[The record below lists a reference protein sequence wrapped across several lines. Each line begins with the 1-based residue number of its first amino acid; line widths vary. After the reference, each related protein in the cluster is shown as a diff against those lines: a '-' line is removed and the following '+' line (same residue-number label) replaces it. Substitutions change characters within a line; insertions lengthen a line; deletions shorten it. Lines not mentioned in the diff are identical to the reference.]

1 MDKKNQQFIIRRKGI
16 PNSIESILH
25 SKGSM
30 KMIPYKLRRD
40 NESIESFSGSG
51 KVDFANE
58 FIGGGA
64 LHGPCVQ
71 EEIMFANCP
80 EMFVSMVFC

>member
-1 MDKKNQQFIIRRKGI
+1 
-16 PNSIESILH
+16 
-25 SKGSM
+25 M

-58 FIGGGA
+58 YIGGGA

-80 EMFVSMVFC
+80 EMFVSMVFCEAMDANESIVL

>member
-1 MDKKNQQFIIRRKGI
+1 
-16 PNSIESILH
+16 
-25 SKGSM
+25 
-30 KMIPYKLRRD
+30 MIPYKLRKD
-40 NESIESFSGSG
+40 DESIESFSGSG

-58 FIGGGA
+58 YIGGGA

-80 EMFVSMVFC
+80 